1 MALDESGLSGDALKK
16 AQAYN
21 KSLKAG
27 EENLKKQQKL
37 WDSIGSTIL
46 GVGSEGFFRDL
57 TQGELDAKTNQLKE
71 SLNKMKLEQK
81 GSNEELDASFKKM
94 LKNSNLVGMSAKD
107 ISKTLNI
114 NDDIAKKIAKSFNS
128 QGNSTLEITK
138 LLQQMGPEGEDFVK
152 SLSLS
157 NSFSEDMVQNF
168 NETLEKTQ
176 SLNVEVGALE
186 HQIENANESVLDLGK
201 GFAQVGKNIG
211 KNLIGSLLEFDKTI
225 KQAQI
230 DSGINFTENTT
241 QMALLTSETARF
253 GMSVE
258 GTTKLMGDLG
268 NELRTSN
275 FSVLSQAAGDLAAME
290 KATGLSSQNI
300 SKLAGEYVNFGR
312 GTKDMAKFSGEVMA
326 EAESFGLNGRE
337 IMEDIANNMSK
348 MRSMGFQGGEQS
360 LKRMSIQAKRLGL
373 NIDGIFDMS
382 KQAQNIEGAMDMASQ
397 LQLAGGSFA
406 AIDPMQ
412 LLSAARK
419 SPEEMQKILA
429 QMGGD
434 LGKWVKD
441 KDGNKSY
448 EFDIVDTQRLQI
460 VADATHQTVDDLQ
473 KMIAKNAS
481 ENEKLNLLP
490 PGLLGADL
498 TEDEKAFLMNAT
510 SIGKNGA
517 LELNAGVEGIDSLE
531 NMTQKQLN
539 AAMIASQD
547 EKDSIEERAA
557 QNMSFQESK
566 DALMASITNL
576 FSAFHPVLQMVTN
589 LINGVNSLGDGAK
602 LVVGGLALLFG
613 PAKAIMQG
621 INMAK
626 GFQIGMKGGGL
637 FSNIKDTFKSLNPFK
652 GAGAAGVA
660 SAANPAELAKTAG
673 DAGKSGAAGGAGGLG
688 LKGLAEG
695 LKAMGDAKVFRGI
708 FAMAL
713 LGPAMIIFLPAIPG
727 LLVMAGVGVLAVPI
741 VGGFRAIATGFEVMG
756 KALPQIIQGSLAMM
770 LVGVALLPFVGT
782 AYLMSQ
788 IDWLNVLFGVGV
800 AALVVL
806 GMMGLGALLVTA
818 WPLLL
823 IGGIGLAFAG
833 ATLLIGA
840 ASMALAG
847 ILLATAIKPLQ
858 EIALVDWSA
867 LIPFATTLSSFGL
880 STIIG
885 AAGLLLGAIALALA
899 APLLAFAIAPLQSIA
914 GTDWSTLKSFA
925 DGLSFIGPAMLTFAA
940 AGLAMFNP
948 LMLIGLV
955 TMLAAITVLTSLMST
970 LGPNLEQGAN
980 GIERMA
986 EGVVKLEEAV
996 SALNMEKL
1004 SQLNSIAGS
1013 EGMVKLGEAMRGSGS
1028 NSSSPRGGGSNEPI
1042 RHIVELQLDGKK
1054 IKEIEL
1060 RDTKHL

>member
-37 WDSIGSTIL
+37 WDSIGGTIL

-57 TQGELDAKTNQLKE
+57 TNGELEEKTKALKE
-71 SLNKMKLEQK
+71 SLGKMQKEQK
-81 GSNEELDASFKKM
+81 GANEQLDANFKKM
-94 LKNSNLVGMSAKD
+94 LKNSNLIGMSAKD
-107 ISKTLNI
+107 IAKTLNI
-114 NDDIAKKIAKSFNS
+114 ENDVAQKIAKSFNS
-128 QGNSTLEITK
+128 QGKSSLEITK
-138 LLQQMGPEGEDFVK
+138 LLQEMGPAGEDFVK
-152 SLSLS
+152 SLSS
-157 NSFSEDMVQNF
+157 SGSFSQDMVENF
-168 NETLEKTQ
+168 NQSLEKTQ
-176 SLNVEVGALE
+176 ALNTEVEVLE
-186 HQIENANESVLDLGK
+186 HQISNANETVLDLGK
-201 GFAQVGKNIG
+201 GFNKVGDNIS
-211 KNLIGSLLEFDKTI
+211 KNLVKSLLEFDKTI

-258 GTTKLMGDLG
+258 DTTKLMGDLG
-268 NELRTSN
+268 SELRTSN

-300 SKLAGEYVNFGR
+300 AKLAKEYVNFGK

-326 EAESFGLNGRE
+326 EAQSFGLNGRE

-348 MRSMGFQGGEQS
+348 MRNMGFQGGEQS
-360 LKRMSIQAKRLGL
+360 LKRMAIQAKRLGL
-373 NIDGIFDMS
+373 NVDEIFDTT
-382 KQAQNIEGAMDMASQ
+382 KRARNIEGAMDMASQ

-419 SPEEMQKILA
+419 GPEEMQKILG
-429 QMGGD
+429 QMGND
-434 LGKWVKD
+434 IGKFN
-441 KDGNKSY
+441 KDGKF
-448 EFDIVDTQRLQI
+448 EFDAIDADRLQI
-460 VADATHQTVDDLQ
+460 VADSTGQTVDSLQ
-473 KMIAKNAS
+473 NMIAKNA
-481 ENEKLNLLP
+481 EDNKKMNLFP

-517 LELNAGVEGIDSLE
+517 LELNADVKGIDSLE
-531 NMTQKQLN
+531 NMTQEQIKTAME
-539 AAMIASQD
+539 AAK
-547 EKDSIEERAA
+547 KDKESLEEQAK

-576 FSAFHPVLQMVTN
+576 FSAFQPVLQMVTN
-589 LINGVNSLGDGAK
+589 LINGVNSMGTAAKVAILGA
-602 LVVGGLALLFG
+602 VGVLALLFG
-613 PAKAIMQG
+613 PAKSIMQG

-652 GAGAAGVA
+652 GGAAGVA

-673 DAGKSGAAGGAGGLG
+673 DTGKVGTAGGGASLG

-695 LKAMGDAKVFRGI
+695 LKAMGDTGVFKGI
-708 FAMAL
+708 LAMAL

-727 LLVMAGVGVLAVPI
+727 LLVMAGVGALAIPI
-741 VGGFRAIATGFEVMG
+741 VGGFKAIAKGFGVMG
-756 KALPQIIQGSLAMM
+756 KALPNIIQGSIAMM
-770 LVGVALLPFVGT
+770 LVGVALLPFVGA

-788 IDWLNVLFGVGV
+788 IDWLNVLFGIGV
-800 AALVVL
+800 AVLVVL
-806 GMMGLGALLVTA
+806 GMMALGALLA
-818 WPLLL
+818 YAFPLLL
-823 IGGIGLAFAG
+823 IGGIGLAYAG
-833 ATLLIGA
+833 AFLLIGA

-847 ILLATAIKPLQ
+847 LLLTTAIKPLQ
-858 EIALVDWSA
+858 EIALVDWSL

-880 STIIG
+880 STIVG
-885 AAGLLLGAIALALA
+885 AAGLLLGAIALAIA
-899 APLLAFAIAPLQSIA
+899 APLLSLAIAPLQSIA
-914 GTDWSTLKSFA
+914 GTDWTTLKSFA
-925 DGLSFIGPAMLTFAA
+925 DGLSFIGPAMLSFAA

-948 LMLIGLV
+948 MMLLGMAA
-955 TMLAAITVLTSLMST
+955 MLGAITILTSLMST
-970 LGPNLEQGAN
+970 LGPNLEQGAD

-986 EGVVKLEEAV
+986 EGVVKLEQAV

-1028 NSSSPRGGGSNEPI
+1028 NSSGPRGGGSNEPI

>member
-37 WDSIGSTIL
+37 WDSIGGTIL

-57 TQGELDAKTNQLKE
+57 TNGELEEKTKALKE
-71 SLNKMKLEQK
+71 SLGKMQKEQK
-81 GSNEELDASFKKM
+81 GANEQLDANFKKM
-94 LKNSNLVGMSAKD
+94 LKNSNLIGMSAKD
-107 ISKTLNI
+107 IASTLNI
-114 NDDIAKKIAKSFNS
+114 QEDVAKKIAKSFNS
-128 QGNSTLEITK
+128 QGKSSLEITK
-138 LLQQMGPEGEDFVK
+138 LLQEMGPAGEDFVK
-152 SLSLS
+152 SLSS
-157 NSFSEDMVQNF
+157 SGSFSQDMVENF
-168 NETLEKTQ
+168 NQSLEKTQ
-176 SLNVEVGALE
+176 ALNTEVEVLE
-186 HQIENANESVLDLGK
+186 HQIANANETVLDLGK
-201 GFAQVGKNIG
+201 GFNKVGDNIS
-211 KNLIGSLLEFDKTI
+211 KNLIKSLLEFDKTI

-258 GTTKLMGDLG
+258 DTTKLMGDLG
-268 NELRTSN
+268 SELRTSN
-275 FSVLSQAAGDLAAME
+275 FSVLSQAAKDLGAME

-517 LELNAGVEGIDSLE
+517 LELNADVKGIDSLE
-531 NMTQKQLN
+531 NMTQEQLN
-539 AAMIASQD
+539 AAMVASQE
-547 EKDSIEERAA
+547 EKKSIEERAA

-566 DALMASITNL
+566 DALMASIINL
-576 FSAFHPVLQMVTN
+576 FSVFQPILQMVTN
-589 LINGVNSLGDGAK
+589 LINGINSLGDGAK

-652 GAGAAGVA
+652 GGAAGVA

-673 DAGKSGAAGGAGGLG
+673 DTGKAGVAGGGASLG

-695 LKAMGDAKVFRGI
+695 LKSMGDTGVFRGI
-708 FAMAL
+708 LAMAL

-741 VGGFRAIATGFEVMG
+741 VGGFKAIAQGFETMG

-823 IGGIGLAFAG
+823 IGGIGLAFA
-833 ATLLIGA
+833 AVTLLIGA

-847 ILLATAIKPLQ
+847 VLLATAIKPLQ
-858 EIALVDWSA
+858 EIASVDWSA

>member
-37 WDSIGSTIL
+37 WDSIGGTIL

-57 TQGELDAKTNQLKE
+57 TNGELEEKTKALKE
-71 SLNKMKLEQK
+71 SLGKMQKEQK
-81 GSNEELDASFKKM
+81 GANEQLDANFKKM
-94 LKNSNLVGMSAKD
+94 LKNSNLIGMSAKD
-107 ISKTLNI
+107 IASTLNI
-114 NDDIAKKIAKSFNS
+114 QEDVAKKIAKSFNS
-128 QGNSTLEITK
+128 QGKSSLEITK
-138 LLQQMGPEGEDFVK
+138 LLQEMGPAGEDFVK
-152 SLSLS
+152 SLSS
-157 NSFSEDMVQNF
+157 SGSFSQDMVENF
-168 NETLEKTQ
+168 NQSLEKTQ
-176 SLNVEVGALE
+176 ALNTEVEVLE
-186 HQIENANESVLDLGK
+186 HQIANANETVLDLGK
-201 GFAQVGKNIG
+201 GFNKVGDNIS
-211 KNLIGSLLEFDKTI
+211 KNLVQSLLEFDKTI

-258 GTTKLMGDLG
+258 DTTKLMGDLG
-268 NELRTSN
+268 SELRTSN
-275 FSVLSQAAGDLAAME
+275 FSVLSQAAKDLGAME

-397 LQLAGGSFA
+397 LQLAGGSFS

-434 LGKWVKD
+434 LGKWVTD
-441 KDGNKSY
+441 KNGNKNY
-448 EFDIVDTQRLQI
+448 QFDVVDTQRLQI

-498 TEDEKAFLMNAT
+498 TEDEQAFLMNAT

-517 LELNAGVEGIDSLE
+517 LELNADVKGIDSLE
-531 NMTQKQLN
+531 NMTQKQLD
-539 AAMIASQD
+539 AAMFASQE
-547 EKDSIEERAA
+547 EKKSIEERAA
-557 QNMSFQESK
+557 QNMTFQESK

-589 LINGVNSLGDGAK
+589 LINGINSLGDGAK

-613 PAKAIMQG
+613 PAKSIMQG

-652 GAGAAGVA
+652 GGAAGVA

-673 DAGKSGAAGGAGGLG
+673 DTGKVGTAGGGASLG

-695 LKAMGDAKVFRGI
+695 LKAMGDTGVFKGI
-708 FAMAL
+708 LAMAL

-727 LLVMAGVGVLAVPI
+727 LLVMAGVGALAIPI
-741 VGGFRAIATGFEVMG
+741 VGGFKAIAKGFGVMG
-756 KALPQIIQGSLAMM
+756 KALPNIIQGSIAMM
-770 LVGVALLPFVGT
+770 LVGVALLPFVGA

-788 IDWLNVLFGVGV
+788 IDWLNVLFGIGV
-800 AALVVL
+800 AVLVVL
-806 GMMGLGALLVTA
+806 GMMALGALLAYAFT
-818 WPLLL
+818 LLL
-823 IGGIGLAFAG
+823 IGGIGLAYAG
-833 ATLLIGA
+833 AFLLIGA

-847 ILLATAIKPLQ
+847 LLLTTAIKPLQ
-858 EIALVDWSA
+858 EIALVDWSL

-880 STIIG
+880 STIVG
-885 AAGLLLGAIALALA
+885 AAGLLLGAIALAIA
-899 APLLAFAIAPLQSIA
+899 APLLSLAIAPLQSIA
-914 GTDWSTLKSFA
+914 GTDWTTLKSFA
-925 DGLSFIGPAMLTFAA
+925 DGLSFIGPAMLSFAA

-948 LMLIGLV
+948 MMLLGMAA
-955 TMLAAITVLTSLMST
+955 MLGAITILTSLMST
-970 LGPNLEQGAN
+970 LGPNLEQGAD

-986 EGVVKLEEAV
+986 EGVVKLEQAV

-1028 NSSSPRGGGSNEPI
+1028 NSSGPRGGGSNEPI

>member
-37 WDSIGSTIL
+37 WDSIGGTIL

-57 TQGELDAKTNQLKE
+57 TNGELEEKTKALKE
-71 SLNKMKLEQK
+71 SLGKMQKEQK
-81 GSNEELDASFKKM
+81 GANEQLDANFKKM
-94 LKNSNLVGMSAKD
+94 LKNSNLIGMSAKD
-107 ISKTLNI
+107 IASTLNI
-114 NDDIAKKIAKSFNS
+114 QEDVAKKIAKSFNS
-128 QGNSTLEITK
+128 QGKSSLEITK
-138 LLQQMGPEGEDFVK
+138 LLQEMGPAGEDFVK
-152 SLSLS
+152 SLSS
-157 NSFSEDMVQNF
+157 SGSFSQDMVENF
-168 NETLEKTQ
+168 NQSLEKTQ
-176 SLNVEVGALE
+176 ALNTEVEVLE
-186 HQIENANESVLDLGK
+186 HQIANANETVLDLGK
-201 GFAQVGKNIG
+201 GFNKVGDNIS
-211 KNLIGSLLEFDKTI
+211 KNLVQSLLEFDKTI

-258 GTTKLMGDLG
+258 DTTKLMGDLG
-268 NELRTSN
+268 SELRTSN
-275 FSVLSQAAGDLAAME
+275 FSVLSQAAKDLGAME

-397 LQLAGGSFA
+397 LQLAGGSFS

-434 LGKWVKD
+434 LGKWVTD
-441 KDGNKSY
+441 KNGNKNY
-448 EFDIVDTQRLQI
+448 QFDVVDTQRLQI

-510 SIGKNGA
+510 SIGKN
-517 LELNAGVEGIDSLE
+517 VKGIDSLE
-531 NMTQKQLN
+531 NMTQKQLD
-539 AAMIASQD
+539 AAMFASQE
-547 EKDSIEERAA
+547 EKKSIEERAA
-557 QNMSFQESK
+557 QNMTFQESK

-589 LINGVNSLGDGAK
+589 LINGINSLGDGAK

-613 PAKAIMQG
+613 PAKSIMQG

-652 GAGAAGVA
+652 GGAAGVA

-673 DAGKSGAAGGAGGLG
+673 DTGKVGTAGGGASLG

-695 LKAMGDAKVFRGI
+695 LKAMGDTGVFKGI
-708 FAMAL
+708 LAMAL

-727 LLVMAGVGVLAVPI
+727 LLVMAGVGALAIPI
-741 VGGFRAIATGFEVMG
+741 VGGFKAIAKGFGVMG
-756 KALPQIIQGSLAMM
+756 KALPNIIQGSIAMM
-770 LVGVALLPFVGT
+770 LVGVALLPFVGA

-788 IDWLNVLFGVGV
+788 IDWLNVLFGIGV
-800 AALVVL
+800 AVLVVL
-806 GMMGLGALLVTA
+806 GMMALGALLA
-818 WPLLL
+818 YAFPLLL
-823 IGGIGLAFAG
+823 IGGIGLAYAG
-833 ATLLIGA
+833 AFLLIGA

-847 ILLATAIKPLQ
+847 LLLTTAIKPLQ
-858 EIALVDWSA
+858 EIALVDWSL

-880 STIIG
+880 STIVG
-885 AAGLLLGAIALALA
+885 AAGLLLGAIALAIA
-899 APLLAFAIAPLQSIA
+899 APLLSLAIAPLQSIA
-914 GTDWSTLKSFA
+914 GTDWTTLKSFA
-925 DGLSFIGPAMLTFAA
+925 DGLSFIGPAMLSFAA

-948 LMLIGLV
+948 MMLLGMAA
-955 TMLAAITVLTSLMST
+955 MLGAITILTSLMST
-970 LGPNLEQGAN
+970 LGPNLEQGAD

-986 EGVVKLEEAV
+986 EGVVKLEQAV

-1028 NSSSPRGGGSNEPI
+1028 NSSGPRGGGSNEPI